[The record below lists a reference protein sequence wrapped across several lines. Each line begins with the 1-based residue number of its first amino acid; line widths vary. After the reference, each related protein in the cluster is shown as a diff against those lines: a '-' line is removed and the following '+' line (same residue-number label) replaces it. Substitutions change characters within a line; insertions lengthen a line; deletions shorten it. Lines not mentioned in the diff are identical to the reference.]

1 MTGDLPDV
9 NLWVAMTT
17 PHHEFHEAAKAYWE
31 QESVEPIVF
40 CRTTA
45 LGLVRV
51 CAGKNAT
58 GGKPLTFLD
67 SWGRYLHWRADVD
80 VQLWNDPPNVEHAL
94 QNLIEAGVVTSKS
107 STDAYLAAFAISAGL
122 RLVSFD
128 KDFER
133 FPGLDL
139 LRLYA

>member
-9 NLWVAMTT
+9 NVWVAMTV
-17 PHHEFHEAAKAYWE
+17 PHHALHHAATNYWNE
-31 QESVEPIVF
+31 ESVEPIVF

-51 CAGKNAT
+51 CSGKNAT
-58 GGKPLTFLD
+58 GGNPLSIEE
-67 SWGRYLHWRADVD
+67 SWRKYLRWRADEDVSLMGDPYRVD
-80 VQLWNDPPNVEHAL
+80 EELDRLIAL
-94 QNLIEAGVVTSKS
+94 GVVSSKN

-122 RLVSFD
+122 RLVTFD
-128 KDFER
+128 AGFER

-139 LRLYA
+139 LRL